1 MAVELAKYRIRCNT
15 VSPGYIQTDLIATM
29 KDMLPVWGGMMPEG
43 SRLGFPEDLIGAYV
57 YFVSDASEFA
67 TGSDLVVD
75 GGYTIV

>member
-1 MAVELAKYRIRCNT
+1 
-15 VSPGYIQTDLIATM
+15 
-29 KDMLPVWGGMMPEG
+29 MPEG